1 MALAECCFGADSG
14 ASVDIAGLKSDHNHL
29 DEWGALFG
37 ESMGRILV
45 SISPDDS
52 EGFSKVMGSN
62 SCTLLGTVEEGDD
75 IIVRSGETEVLR
87 ASMSKLRESWQ
98 GALGGDA

>member
-1 MALAECCFGADSG
+1 
-14 ASVDIAGLKSDHNHL
+14 VDIGGLEKDHSLL

-45 SISPDDS
+45 SVSPSDS
-52 EGFSKVMGSN
+52 EGFSKAMGGS
-62 SCTLLGTVEEGDD
+62 SCTLIGTVGEGDD
-75 IIVRSGETEVLR
+75 ITIRSGETDVLR

>member
-1 MALAECCFGADSG
+1 M
-14 ASVDIAGLKSDHNHL
+14 DIAGLESDRSHL
-29 DEWGALFG
+29 DEWVALFG

-52 EGFSKVMGSN
+52 EGFSKAMEGN
-62 SCTLLGTVEEGDD
+62 SCTLIGTVGEGDD